1 MEKFKNLFLRVCL
14 LVALVVLPSE
24 VMYAQKVQPRQ
35 RTAVTQK
42 SAKVYDV
49 VEEPPSFPG
58 GAGAM
63 LSWLQNNVKYP
74 TEAVKNKI
82 QGRVVVQFIVEKDGS
97 VSGVTVVRSVD
108 PLLDREAAR
117 VVGSMPKWTPGK
129 QKGQPVR
136 VKYTVPVV
144 FKM

>member
-1 MEKFKNLFLRVCL
+1 MKQFKNLFLRVCL

-24 VMYAQKVQPRQ
+24 VMYAQKVQ
-35 RTAVTQK
+35 VTQ
-42 SAKVYDV
+42 KVYDV

-74 TEAVKNKI
+74 TEAVKNKVE
-82 QGRVVVQFIVEKDGS
+82 GRVVVQFIVEKDGS
-97 VSGVTVVRSVD
+97 VSGVQVVRSVD

-129 QKGQPVR
+129 QKGKPVR
-136 VKYTVPVV
+136 VKYTVPIV